1 MDFSLILK
9 NFPIILAGFDET
21 ILLVIISLS
30 SGFLISIFFALART
44 SNYKWLS
51 NIIYSYIFVI
61 RGTPLLVQIYLIYFG
76 LGSIKAVRES
86 IFWIILKEP
95 FYCGILALVINTVA
109 YTTEIIR
116 GGLESIS
123 SGQKEA
129 CKSLGMNKFIMY
141 YKIIL
146 PVAFRQALPSYGNEM
161 ILMVKATSLV
171 SLTTYMEMTGIARN
185 IMAKTFAP
193 IEAFIAAGTIYLFLN
208 FIVVQFIKYLEWKYN
223 PHLRLKT

>member
-1 MDFSLILK
+1 MDINLVLK
-9 NFPIILAGFDET
+9 NYPIIFAGFDET
-21 ILLVIISLS
+21 LKLVFISLS
-30 SGFLISIFFALART
+30 VGFLISIFFALGRT
-44 SNYKWLS
+44 SKYKWLS
-51 NIIYSYIFVI
+51 NIIYSYIFVV

-95 FYCGILALVINTVA
+95 FYCGILALIINTVA
-109 YTTEIIR
+109 YGSEIIR
-116 GGLESIS
+116 GGIQSIS

-129 CKSLGMNKFIMY
+129 CKSLGMNNFIMY

-146 PVAFRQALPSYGNEM
+146 PVAFRQALPAYGNEM

-193 IEAFIAAGTIYLFLN
+193 IEAFVAAGTIYLFLN
-208 FIVVQFIKYLEWKYN
+208 FLVVQLIKFLEWKYN
-223 PHLRLKT
+223 PHLRLKS